1 MGVLRVLVS
10 ATCFEGQCC
19 PPPTGGGGGFPPSRL
34 LRAGSSRRGK
44 FAVSAA
50 RGWKRQCDASVPL
63 FSPESV
69 LVLWHG
75 FSFPA
80 AFIQLQFGFGYF
92 GTSKVSVRI
101 VLLSL

>member
-1 MGVLRVLVS
+1 MLSTAYWGV
-10 ATCFEGQCC
+10 AFQGPWC
-19 PPPTGGGGGFPPSRL
+19 PSPFF
-34 LRAGSSRRGK
+34 RAGSSRRGN
-44 FAVSAA
+44 FSVSAA
-50 RGWKRQCDASVPL
+50 RGWKRQRDASVPL
-63 FSPESV
+63 FSPVSV

-92 GTSKVSVRI
+92 GTSKVSMRI